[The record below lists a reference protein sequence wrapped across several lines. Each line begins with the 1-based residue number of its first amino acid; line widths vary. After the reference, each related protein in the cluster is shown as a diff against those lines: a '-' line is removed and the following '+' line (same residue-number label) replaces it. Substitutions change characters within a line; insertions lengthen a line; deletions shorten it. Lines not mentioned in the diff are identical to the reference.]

1 MKTTQR
7 RSIFSTAVLF
17 LCAASLSQAQ
27 WTGSGAGGSG
37 TDFNDEANWVGG
49 VVNGS
54 FVNNTTTATITLTD
68 PTTSLT
74 DLNFYWTTAGTNLFL
89 NGNGTGAN
97 EVISLA
103 GNVYL
108 PIATGGVNVTIG
120 SDVTLDF
127 GSFSTSRTFRYG
139 GTGSGSG
146 LLTINGLV
154 TGTATG
160 SANFTVGW
168 LAGAGNANVTLNNTG
183 NTFVAPL
190 SVSGILR
197 YASIG
202 NVGGGA
208 SALGAA
214 TTVTN
219 GTITMNSGAQTFYNG
234 STNQSSDRKFQI
246 NAEGNITIGHEG
258 SGGKLTLSGGISSS
272 ASTHSL
278 AFVTSGSS
286 SNTAATIDITGVI
299 ENTGTA
305 STSIEKRGWGTV
317 SLKNTANTY
326 KGITS
331 IGYGTLEVF
340 KLADGG
346 MSSSLG
352 LSSNAASSLVIGTW
366 GHGGTLRYAGTG
378 DSTNRLFTL
387 GVGGAT
393 LESAGSGAVQFTNTG
408 SLAHSGTANSART
421 LTLSGVNTGDNLLA
435 AQLGNYGTGVVSLV
449 KKEAGKWRVTAT
461 STYTGSTS
469 VQAGTLLVDGN
480 ISSSSGVSVSA
491 AGTLGG
497 HGRVSAITGA
507 GRVMGGSDVAGILTA
522 TTLTFSGGLDLA
534 FEMTLAGAPVWSDA
548 ADSGNG
554 LLRLT
559 ASSPILSSAS
569 SGNVISLY
577 FAGAGTY
584 NGGIFSD
591 ENVSFESLVSGASYQ
606 YYVEAA
612 GGAYTFNGRSYSLLD
627 AEDVTR
633 TTVQI
638 ASADFADT
646 TVTNGWTQQFVVVPE
661 PVTAMQVGLA
671 CGLLFLLR
679 GRRQR
684 R

>member
-197 YASIG
+197 YASIA

-219 GTITMNSGAQTFYNG
+219 GTITLNSGAQTFYNG

-246 NAEGNITIGHEG
+246 NAEGNIAIGHEG
-258 SGGKLTLSGGISSS
+258 AGGKLTLTGGISSS
-272 ASTHSL
+272 ASTHNL
-278 AFVTSGSS
+278 VFLTSSNS
-286 SNTAATIDITGVI
+286 SNTAATIDVTGVI

-305 STSIEKRGWGTV
+305 TTSIEKRGWGTV
-317 SLKNTANTY
+317 SLQNTANTY

-340 KLADGG
+340 KLANGG
-346 MSSSLG
+346 LSSSLG
-352 LSSNAASSLVIGTW
+352 LSSNAASNLVIGTW
-366 GHGGTLRYAGTG
+366 GYGGILRYAGTG
-378 DSTNRLFTL
+378 DSTDRLFTIA
-387 GVGGAT
+387 VGGAT

-449 KKEAGKWRVTAT
+449 KKDAGKWRLTGT
-461 STYTGSTS
+461 NTYTGATT
-469 VQAGTLLVDGN
+469 VQAGTLIVDGS
-480 ISSSSGVSVSA
+480 ITASSGVSVSA
-491 AGTLGG
+491 SGTLAG
-497 HGRVSAITGA
+497 HGKVSAITGA
-507 GRVMGGSDVAGILTA
+507 GRVMGGSDVAGILSA
-522 TTLTFSGGLDLA
+522 TTLNFSAGLDLA
-534 FEMTLAGAPVWSDA
+534 FEMRLEGAPVWSDA

-554 LLRLT
+554 VLHLS
-559 ASSPILSSAS
+559 ASTPILSSAS
-569 SGNVISLY
+569 GGNVISLY
-577 FAGAGTY
+577 FAAGGTY
-584 NGGIFSD
+584 LGGIFSN
-591 ENVSFESLVSGASYQ
+591 ENANFESLVSGASYQ
-606 YYVEAA
+606 YYLESV
-612 GGAYTFNGRSYSLLD
+612 GGTYSFNGRTYSLLD
-627 AEDVTR
+627 AGDVVR
-633 TTVQI
+633 TTVQVT
-638 ASADFADT
+638 SADFGDG
-646 TVTNGWTQQFVVVPE
+646 TVTNGWSQQFAVVPE
-661 PVTAMQVGLA
+661 PAIALQLGLGW
-671 CGLLFLLR
+671 GLLFLVR